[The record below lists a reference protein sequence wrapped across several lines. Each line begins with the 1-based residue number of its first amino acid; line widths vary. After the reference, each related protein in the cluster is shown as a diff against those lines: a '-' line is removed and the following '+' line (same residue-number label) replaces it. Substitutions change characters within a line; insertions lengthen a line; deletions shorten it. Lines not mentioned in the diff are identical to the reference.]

1 MCFTVR
7 IPSSP
12 KSHIYWPSCSVSLE
26 KYLRA
31 IIGIVFQA
39 EVLILPQIKLNLQL
53 SHCVFFYVNTR
64 EPRSSRQALRKLPI
78 VEICTEYVWVT
89 NQNKRT
95 WGFFKNYFCSQD
107 VVISVA
113 LELVHWI
120 LKVMQPNFT
129 ITVWGRLGASE
140 LYIIKLY
147 KFTPSFSN
155 NP

>member
-1 MCFTVR
+1 MSELQTRINKPGDSSQLGMCGVG
-7 IPSSP
+7 
-12 KSHIYWPSCSVSLE
+12 E
-26 KYLRA
+26 
-31 IIGIVFQA
+31 
-39 EVLILPQIKLNLQL
+39 
-53 SHCVFFYVNTR
+53 
-64 EPRSSRQALRKLPI
+64 
-78 VEICTEYVWVT
+78 
-89 NQNKRT
+89 
-95 WGFFKNYFCSQD
+95 NYYCSQD